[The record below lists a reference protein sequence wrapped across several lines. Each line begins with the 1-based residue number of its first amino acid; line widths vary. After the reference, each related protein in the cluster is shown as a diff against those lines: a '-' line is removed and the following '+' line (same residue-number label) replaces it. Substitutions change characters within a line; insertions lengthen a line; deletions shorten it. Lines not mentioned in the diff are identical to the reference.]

1 LTETWGDDLAYVHD
15 QGYGFHAAAC
25 APGLIELLR
34 PVLERNGVVLEIGC
48 GSGLLTQR
56 LVQAGHRVIATDAA
70 PAMLEL
76 ARAAVPE
83 AEEIRSLVLPDDP
96 VPPVDAIVGVGHAL
110 NYLPDLAA
118 VQRGLAALAGALRPG
133 GLLALD
139 LCDLE
144 WGAARADAVA
154 VGQGRVGADWAIV
167 TQFSRPA
174 PDRFERDL
182 TTFVRLPDGTY
193 RRDDEHHGNVLVDT
207 AAIPSLLREH
217 GMSARVGDSFDDP
230 AHPLPVGLKSI
241 IGRAAA

>member
-1 LTETWGDDLAYVHD
+1 LTQTWGNDLAYVHD
-15 QGYGFHAAAC
+15 QGYGFHAMDC
-25 APGLIELLR
+25 APGILRLLE
-34 PVLERNGVVLEIGC
+34 PVRERAGLVLEIGC

-144 WGAARADAVA
+144 WGTARADAVA

-167 TQFSRPA
+167 TRFSRPA

-193 RRDDEHHGNVLVDT
+193 RREDEHHGNVLVDT
-207 AAIPSLLREH
+207 SAVPAFLGEH
-217 GMSARVGDSFDDP
+217 GVTAMVGDSFDDP
-230 AHPLPVGLKSI
+230 EHPLPAGLKSI
-241 IGRAAA
+241 VGRAS